1 MTAEPQPGHP
11 AGPAPADEE
20 LFRDA
25 LCRTADDLPPLP
37 DLVPDAVREGQR
49 RRARRRGFAVAGAFT
64 AVTCVTL
71 GIALLGPLLRHAPDA
86 EPAAPPSGPSITRP
100 VPEPSA
106 TSAPSATPAPSFTRP
121 APDTSP
127 DPTEPVTGMTPP
139 TPSTSFPPSSSPPPG
154 PGRPGD
160 GPHTAIPGSGAAS

>member
-49 RRARRRGFAVAGAFT
+49 RRARRRGLAVAGAFT

-100 VPEPSA
+100 VPEPTPTPEPTSTSTQGPTATPEPSA
-106 TSAPSATPAPSFTRP
+106 TSDPSATRRP
-121 APDTSP
+121 RSP
-127 DPTEPVTGMTPP
+127 GPRRTPP
-139 TPSTSFPPSSSPPPG
+139 
-154 PGRPGD
+154 RPD
-160 GPHTAIPGSGAAS
+160 GAQPA

>member
-49 RRARRRGFAVAGAFT
+49 
-64 AVTCVTL
+64 
-71 GIALLGPLLRHAPDA
+71 
-86 EPAAPPSGPSITRP
+86 
-100 VPEPSA
+100 
-106 TSAPSATPAPSFTRP
+106 
-121 APDTSP
+121 
-127 DPTEPVTGMTPP
+127 
-139 TPSTSFPPSSSPPPG
+139 
-154 PGRPGD
+154 
-160 GPHTAIPGSGAAS
+160 